1 MAVDPYKIIKV
12 PLITERSTDLQ
23 TENKY
28 VFIVDKK
35 ANKFQIKEAIESL
48 YRVSV
53 VKVNVVNL
61 PKKKKRYR
69 FNIEGFKS
77 GYKKA
82 IVKLKEGEKIAIT

>member
-12 PLITERSTDLQ
+12 PLVTERSTDLQ
-23 TENKY
+23 SENKY

-35 ANKFQIKEAIESL
+35 ANKFQIKEAVESL
-48 YRVSV
+48 YRVNV
-53 VKVNVVNL
+53 EKVNVINI

-82 IVKLKEGEKIAIT
+82 IVKLKEGDKIAIT